1 MCPQKGLDTLV
12 DAFCDLKKQN
22 STKNLKLMIGG
33 GCGPGDV
40 AFVESL
46 KVTLKNA
53 GLSHDVTWH
62 PNLSREEK
70 LDFFSKL
77 TIFSVPALYGES
89 FGLYVLESLAS
100 GVPVVQP
107 PHAAFPEIIAQTGGG
122 ILSEGLS
129 AQDLSSSIRC
139 LLMDRPRLLAIAKEG
154 RESVIRTG
162 SVQSMCDGVLN
173 VFEHL

>member
-1 MCPQKGLDTLV
+1 M
-12 DAFCDLKKQN
+12 
-22 STKNLKLMIGG
+22 
-33 GCGPGDV
+33 
-40 AFVESL
+40 
-46 KVTLKNA
+46 
-53 GLSHDVTWH
+53 
-62 PNLSREEK
+62 
-70 LDFFSKL
+70 
-77 TIFSVPALYGES
+77 PALYGES

-129 AQDLSSSIRC
+129 AQDLSASIRC
-139 LLMDRPRLLAIAKEG
+139 LLMDRPRLLAKAKEG